1 MAFAKE
7 EAELETG
14 HPCKADGGPCSVAKE
29 SAIVSGSELRRE
41 SVLSVKESWHWLRS
55 NLWVLPLTFT
65 HIWMSAGHSL
75 LQPFFPPLAAAK
87 GIPAWKYGFTFSA
100 IKVSMVF
107 GSIMSEKLIAW
118 TSSKAVYFFG
128 LIGFFLAC
136 MSFSLLYWCPTA
148 DTLLGGSIAAALF
161 SGFVEGVYLVTLYG
175 TCTST
180 FLHNTGIIIAIMDCM
195 FGLGSM
201 LGSVIGG
208 ALIDLWAFPLP
219 YYVIGALFMSMVPYF
234 IVKGTAPQV
243 RTTGP
248 VSSEDAKVTFSY
260 YRLLINPR
268 FMINMGC
275 LTLTFVMFGFNEPTL
290 EPYVRQFN
298 LSSTGVGTIF
308 MATFASY
315 SVGAIVAGVF
325 CQFKQDAFFE
335 FVGASLATISYLVVG
350 PAPFLPYEPAL
361 WLIYLSQVCV
371 GFSCAVLFTCPYYNA
386 YNVALECG
394 YPGTIKTSA
403 FVSSCIFMFQM
414 IGAIITPPLA
424 GYVVEA
430 VGFRNGSMVMF
441 AILLSWLPFTFGL
454 WMDAVRRNKKTPVA

>member
-208 ALIDLWAFPLP
+208 ALID
-219 YYVIGALFMSMVPYF
+219 
-234 IVKGTAPQV
+234 
-243 RTTGP
+243 
-248 VSSEDAKVTFSY
+248 
-260 YRLLINPR
+260 
-268 FMINMGC
+268 
-275 LTLTFVMFGFNEPTL
+275 
-290 EPYVRQFN
+290 FN